1 MGARASSPAMV
12 AGEDARAPR
21 VVKVFVYVCNADFP
35 MESAFFEHFLHFSL
49 HTVYNLLCF
58 LH

>member
-1 MGARASSPAMV
+1 MDIICFKTKHAVPKLSR
-12 AGEDARAPR
+12 R

-35 MESAFFEHFLHFSL
+35 MESAFFVHFLHFSL
-49 HTVYNLLCF
+49 HAVYNLLCF